1 MSEVA
6 KKPSVN
12 DPNLLNM
19 ELKTLFVEY
28 YVNNTRIGSMTVV
41 CIYRINKAKKSINYG
56 NILLVIKS
64 VLSFY
69 N

>member
-1 MSEVA
+1 
-6 KKPSVN
+6 
-12 DPNLLNM
+12 M

-28 YVNNTRIGSMTVV
+28 YVNNTRIGSMAVV

>member
-28 YVNNTRIGSMTVV
+28 YVNNTRIGSMAVV